1 MNPYINIVS
10 PDPRFKIPPE
20 YAETFSLMETRAEKL
35 LATALQFNETKKSG
49 MFDCPQI
56 VREEFVSNG
65 DPFLPRGYYC
75 PSPVIDLIVGN
86 CKRGKIL
93 KRVTLRSRIT
103 HRYIYGK
110 QGLMIVEKFGNDRKC
125 FEREYLLHEAQKT
138 IGISVNEAGNIRRVV
153 EELYKDGKS
162 IEFFYATFEAFD
174 GNHRVTQTHH
184 EQYFYDEQGL
194 CQCSF
199 NYAGHGHWPVINCE
213 TYNFNRVD
221 GYLQSYYSVK
231 NPSVIYT
238 PKVKRLA
245 MPPYFVG
252 ASGTSAPTE

>member
-1 MNPYINIVS
+1 MKLHNRTTS

-35 LATALQFNETKKSG
+35 LAIALQFNETKKAAI
-49 MFDCPQI
+49 FDGLQI
-56 VREEFVSNG
+56 VREEFANNTDFS
-65 DPFLPRGYYC
+65 LPRGYYC

-93 KRVTLRSRIT
+93 KRLTSKSRIT
-103 HRYIYGK
+103 HRYIYGE
-110 QGLMIVEKFGNDRKC
+110 QGLMIVEEFGNNGKC
-125 FEREYLLHEAQKT
+125 CNREYLLREEQKIT
-138 IGISVNEAGNIRRVV
+138 GISFDSAGRINHVL
-153 EELYKDGKS
+153 EERFEDGK
-162 IEFFYATFEAFD
+162 IIDYFRATFNGLD
-174 GNHRVTQTHH
+174 GNHRLTQTHH

-194 CQCSF
+194 CQCNF
-199 NYAGHGHWPVINCE
+199 NYASHGYWAVINCE

-245 MPPYFVG
+245 MPPYFV
-252 ASGTSAPTE
+252 AE